1 MKSISIRRLSYI
13 NAHLAVLV
21 VSCVILGAFG
31 VQFVGKEY
39 PCPLCYLQRMAMIL
53 AVLGPARMISIG
65 RRKGCVDTYAF
76 STGFGMTVLASI
88 LGAAISIRQI
98 LLHIAPGDP
107 GYGSPVFGLH
117 LYTWAL
123 FVFVALLIDA
133 GLHLTFIREDVPL
146 VPLTPKLLSKLVV
159 WLFLLVITANAIAV
173 FVQTG
178 FHWFLL
184 DDPTGYRL
192 FQ

>member
-1 MKSISIRRLSYI
+1 MNSNWIRHGSYI
-13 NAHLAVLV
+13 TAHLTVLV
-21 VSCVILGAFG
+21 VSVVILSAFY
-31 VQFVGKEY
+31 VQFVGKEF

-53 AVLGPARMISIG
+53 AVLGPARMIAVG
-65 RRKGCVDTYAF
+65 QRKGQIGGFVFT
-76 STGFGMTVLASI
+76 TGFGMTVLSSI

-107 GYGSPVFGLH
+107 GYGEPVMGLH

-123 FVFVALLIDA
+123 LVFVCLLVDA
-133 GLHLTFIREDVPL
+133 GIHLTFIREDIPIVPL
-146 VPLTPKLLSKLVV
+146 HPPILSKIVL
-159 WLFLLVITANAIAV
+159 WLFIFVIVSNMIAV

-184 DDPTGYRL
+184 DNPTSYRL

>member
-1 MKSISIRRLSYI
+1 
-13 NAHLAVLV
+13 
-21 VSCVILGAFG
+21 
-31 VQFVGKEY
+31 
-39 PCPLCYLQRMAMIL
+39 MAEM
-53 AVLGPARMISIG
+53 
-65 RRKGCVDTYAF
+65 
-76 STGFGMTVLASI
+76 
-88 LGAAISIRQI
+88 
-98 LLHIAPGDP
+98 LLTDP
-107 GYGSPVFGLH
+107 GLNRFVRMFDFFMTLGSSSHGSPVFGLH

-159 WLFLLVITANAIAV
+159 WLFLLVVAANAIAV